1 MSETAIVI
9 IGIAVTAVIMF
20 IVGGIGN
27 KIVDKG
33 ENALRKREVK
43 KYNETHKDDKG
54 EVLADRFKH

>member
-43 KYNETHKDDKG
+43 KYNETHKDDEG

>member
-33 ENALRKREVK
+33 ENALRKCEVK
-43 KYNETHKDDKG
+43 KYNETHKDDEG
-54 EVLADRFKH
+54 EVLTDRFKH